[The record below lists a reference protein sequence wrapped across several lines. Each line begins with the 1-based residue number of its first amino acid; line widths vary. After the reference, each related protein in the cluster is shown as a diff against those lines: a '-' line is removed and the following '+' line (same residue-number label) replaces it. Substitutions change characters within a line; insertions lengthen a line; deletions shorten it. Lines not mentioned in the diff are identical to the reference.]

1 MELTH
6 RKLVSNSSIDGGHL
20 NDANFGFEDAANSV
34 LPRLFV
40 TFFAALSLLGT
51 SLIISTFFAWKDF
64 RSTSRRILVY
74 ICIADFLIAG
84 SNLFGMWRG
93 DAGEVL
99 CKAQSFV
106 TTTASLWSFF
116 WTAFLAI
123 FLYITVAKKKRNI
136 AELCLKV
143 FHVIAWGVPLALAGT
158 ALRLGVL
165 GRPSYLFTSGWCW
178 IDYQLSR
185 WEKYLWILLI
195 GKAWEVTA
203 YVLCFVFYLKLRC
216 HIRNEVFHHQEQFPS
231 EESRNTALKAEK
243 KLMLVPVIFVLVRI
257 WGTIRFILYLFAD
270 VGQYYTWWDTGLLY
284 LQGIGDSSQGFAN
297 FMLFCLFT
305 EKFQTHLHD
314 SSRSVVVKCQRLC
327 CATAVKTASVRFRD
341 DVEVMCSGQETCLIE
356 SGQKTYETC

>member
-6 RKLVSNSSIDGGHL
+6 RKVVSNSSIDGGHL

-40 TFFAALSLLGT
+40 TFSAALSLLGT

-158 ALRLGVL
+158 ALHLGVL

-178 IDYQLSR
+178 IDYHLSR

-216 HIRNEVFHHQEQFPS
+216 HIRNEVSSINFVGTPGGGGEGTPLLSFTGMCRPPKGMHFQPSCSENGYRFWQF
-231 EESRNTALKAEK
+231 
-243 KLMLVPVIFVLVRI
+243 
-257 WGTIRFILYLFAD
+257 
-270 VGQYYTWWDTGLLY
+270 
-284 LQGIGDSSQGFAN
+284 
-297 FMLFCLFT
+297 
-305 EKFQTHLHD
+305 
-314 SSRSVVVKCQRLC
+314 
-327 CATAVKTASVRFRD
+327 
-341 DVEVMCSGQETCLIE
+341 
-356 SGQKTYETC
+356 